1 MVTPVTSTRS
11 STINVFT
18 EGARDAITFGVA
30 FIFLYLSI
38 GILSATQSL
47 SLSQALATTLLIFS
61 TPLQFLLIQSHNDGW
76 ILVPIILALNARF
89 VLLSATLAPYI
100 RNTSTSKTMA
110 SLILITPS
118 IFTGC
123 VTRFKRKT
131 DRPFTY
137 MIGLGLPIFAVSI
150 ICTYVG
156 FITGAQF
163 TSPVIYA
170 AMTLL
175 LPLQFTALAGKHW
188 PHYSEVS
195 SYWLGFVGAPLL
207 VYLFKDYSLLCT
219 PFIIG
224 GLIVLIENTYKKR
237 GGVAP

>member
-1 MVTPVTSTRS
+1 
-11 STINVFT
+11 
-18 EGARDAITFGVA
+18 
-30 FIFLYLSI
+30 
-38 GILSATQSL
+38 
-47 SLSQALATTLLIFS
+47 LIFS
-61 TPLQFLLIQSHNDGW
+61 TPLQFLLIQSYNDGW
-76 ILVPIILALNARF
+76 ILLPIIVALNARF

-100 RNTSTSKTMA
+100 RNTSTLKTMA

-123 VTRFKRKT
+123 VTRFKRKA
-131 DRPFTY
+131 DHPFTY
-137 MIGLGLPIFAVSI
+137 MIGLGLPIFGISI
-150 ICTYVG
+150 ICTYIG
-156 FITGAQF
+156 FIAGAEF

-195 SYWLGFVGAPLL
+195 SYWLGFIGAPLL

-224 GLIVLIENTYKKR
+224 GLIVLIENNYKKR
-237 GGVAP
+237 EGVTP

>member
-76 ILVPIILALNARF
+76 ILAPIILALNARF

-100 RNTSTSKTMA
+100 RNTSTSTTMA

-224 GLIVLIENTYKKR
+224 GLIVLIENNYKKR

>member
-1 MVTPVTSTRS
+1 MATPDTLIRS
-11 STINVFT
+11 SAASVFIK
-18 EGARDAITFGVA
+18 GARDAITFGVA

-38 GILSATQSL
+38 GLLSTTQSL

-61 TPLQFLLIQSHNDGW
+61 TPLQFLLIQSYNDGW
-76 ILVPIILALNARF
+76 VLLPIIVALNARF

-100 RNTSTSKTMA
+100 RNTSTLKTMV

-123 VTRFKRKT
+123 VTRFKRKA
-131 DRPFTY
+131 DHPFTY
-137 MIGLGLPIFAVSI
+137 MIGLGLPIFGISI
-150 ICTYVG
+150 ICTYIG
-156 FITGAQF
+156 FIAGAEF

-195 SYWLGFVGAPLL
+195 SYWLGFIGAPLL

-224 GLIVLIENTYKKR
+224 GLIVLIENNYKKR
-237 GGVAP
+237 EGVTP

>member
-1 MVTPVTSTRS
+1 MVAAGASVRS
-11 STINVFT
+11 SAADVFM

-47 SLSQALATTLLIFS
+47 SLGQALATTLLIFS
-61 TPLQFLLIQSHNDGW
+61 TPLQFLLIQNYNDGW
-76 ILVPIILALNARF
+76 VLLPIILALNARF

-100 RNTSTSKTMA
+100 RNTSTTTIMA

-123 VTRFKRKT
+123 ATRFKRRT
-131 DRPFTY
+131 DHPFTY
-137 MIGLGLPIFAVSI
+137 LIGIGLPIFAVSI
-150 ICTYVG
+150 ICTYIG
-156 FITGAQF
+156 FIAGAKLA
-163 TSPVIYA
+163 SPVIYA
-170 AMTLL
+170 VMTLL

-188 PHYSEVS
+188 PHYAEVS
-195 SYWLGFVGAPLL
+195 SYWLGLVGAPLL

-224 GLIVLIENTYKKR
+224 GLIVLIENNYKKR
-237 GGVAP
+237 GSVTS

>member
-1 MVTPVTSTRS
+1 MVGADAPTRS
-11 STINVFT
+11 SAANVFM

-30 FIFLYLSI
+30 FIFLYLAI

-61 TPLQFLLIQSHNDGW
+61 TPLQFLLIQNYNDGW
-76 ILVPIILALNARF
+76 ILFPIIMALNARF

-100 RNTSTSKTMA
+100 RNTSTLKIMA

-123 VTRFKRKT
+123 VTRFKRRI
-131 DRPFTY
+131 DHPFTY
-137 MIGLGLPIFAVSI
+137 LVGLGLPIFGVSI
-150 ICTYVG
+150 ICTYIG
-156 FITGAQF
+156 FIAGAEF
-163 TSPVIYA
+163 SSPVIFSV
-170 AMTLL
+170 MTLL

-188 PHYSEVS
+188 PHYAEVS

-224 GLIVLIENTYKKR
+224 GLIVLIENNYNKR
-237 GGVAP
+237 GSVAS

>member
-1 MVTPVTSTRS
+1 MVAAGASVRS
-11 STINVFT
+11 SAADVFM

-38 GILSATQSL
+38 GILSAAQSL
-47 SLSQALATTLLIFS
+47 SLGQALATTLLIFS
-61 TPLQFLLIQSHNDGW
+61 TPLQFLLIQNYNDGW
-76 ILVPIILALNARF
+76 ILLPIILALNARF

-100 RNTSTSKTMA
+100 RNTSSATIMA

-123 VTRFKRKT
+123 VTRFKRRT
-131 DRPFTY
+131 DHPFTY
-137 MIGLGLPIFAVSI
+137 LVGIGLPIFAVSI
-150 ICTYVG
+150 ICTYIG
-156 FITGAQF
+156 FIAGAELA
-163 TSPVIYA
+163 SPVIYA
-170 AMTLL
+170 VMTLL

-188 PHYSEVS
+188 PHYAEVS
-195 SYWLGFVGAPLL
+195 SYWLGLVGAPLL

-224 GLIVLIENTYKKR
+224 GLIVLIENNYKKR
-237 GGVAP
+237 GTVTS

>member
-1 MVTPVTSTRS
+1 MVAADAPTRS
-11 STINVFT
+11 SAANVFM

-61 TPLQFLLIQSHNDGW
+61 TPLQFLLIQNYNDGW
-76 ILVPIILALNARF
+76 ILFPIIMALNARF
-89 VLLSATLAPYI
+89 VLLAATLAPYI
-100 RNTSTSKTMA
+100 RNTSTMKIMA

-123 VTRFKRKT
+123 VTRFKRRT
-131 DRPFTY
+131 DHPFTY
-137 MIGLGLPIFAVSI
+137 LIGLGLPIFGVSI
-150 ICTYVG
+150 ICTYIG
-156 FITGAQF
+156 FIAGAEF
-163 TSPVIYA
+163 SSPAIFSV
-170 AMTLL
+170 MTIL

-188 PHYSEVS
+188 PHYAEVS

-224 GLIVLIENTYKKR
+224 GLIVLIENNYNKR
-237 GGVAP
+237 GCVVS

>member
-1 MVTPVTSTRS
+1 MVAAHAPAQS
-11 STINVFT
+11 SSACVFK

-38 GILSATQSL
+38 GILSASQSL
-47 SLSQALATTLLIFS
+47 TLSQALATTLLIFS
-61 TPLQFLLIQSHNDGW
+61 TPLQFLIVQNHHDGW
-76 ILVPIILALNARF
+76 MLLPIIMALNARF

-100 RNTSTSKTMA
+100 RNTSTMTTMA

-123 VTRFKRKT
+123 VTRFKRRT
-131 DRPFTY
+131 DHPFSY
-137 MIGLGLPIFAVSI
+137 LIGLGLPIFGVSV
-150 ICTYVG
+150 ICTYIG
-156 FITGAQF
+156 FVAGAEL
-163 TSPVIYA
+163 TSPIIYA

-188 PHYSEVS
+188 PHHAEVS
-195 SYWLGFVGAPLL
+195 SYWLGFVGAPFL

-219 PFIIG
+219 PFLIG
-224 GLIVLIENTYKKR
+224 GLIVLIENNYKKR
-237 GGVAP
+237 EMVDS

>member
-1 MVTPVTSTRS
+1 MIASNAPAQS
-11 STINVFT
+11 SATNVCM
-18 EGARDAITFGVA
+18 EGVRDALTFGVA

-47 SLSQALATTLLIFS
+47 SLGQSLATTLLIFS
-61 TPLQFLLIQSHNDGW
+61 TPLQFLLIQSYNEGW
-76 ILVPIILALNARF
+76 ILIPIIIALNARF

-100 RNTSTSKTMA
+100 RNTSTAKTLA

-123 VTRFKRKT
+123 VTRFKRRT
-131 DRPFTY
+131 DHPFAY
-137 MIGLGLPIFAVSI
+137 LIGLGFPIFGVSI
-150 ICTYVG
+150 ICTYIG
-156 FITGAQF
+156 FVAGAELA
-163 TSPVIYA
+163 SPAIFA
-170 AMTLL
+170 LMTIL

-188 PHYSEVS
+188 PHYAEVS

-224 GLIVLIENTYKKR
+224 GLVVLIENTYKKQ
-237 GGVAP
+237 GSVVS

>member
-1 MVTPVTSTRS
+1 MPTADS
-11 STINVFT
+11 SVRVSAGNVFK

-47 SLSQALATTLLIFS
+47 SIGQALATTLLIFS
-61 TPLQFLLIQSHNDGW
+61 TPLQFLLIQNYNDGW
-76 ILVPIILALNARF
+76 ILLPIIVALNARF
-89 VLLSATLAPYI
+89 VLLSATLTPYI
-100 RNTSTSKTMA
+100 RKTSTLKIMA
-110 SLILITPS
+110 SLVLITPS

-123 VTRFKRKT
+123 LTRFKRRT
-131 DRPFTY
+131 DHPFTY
-137 MIGLGLPIFAVSI
+137 FIGLGLPIFGVSI

-156 FITGAQF
+156 FIAGAGLA
-163 TSPVIYA
+163 SPLIFA

-188 PHYSEVS
+188 PHYAEVS
-195 SYWLGFVGAPLL
+195 SYWLGFIGAPLL

-224 GLIVLIENTYKKR
+224 GLIVLIENNYKKR
-237 GGVAP
+237 VPA

>member
-1 MVTPVTSTRS
+1 MVGADAPTRS
-11 STINVFT
+11 SAANVFM

-61 TPLQFLLIQSHNDGW
+61 TPLQFLLIQNYNDGW
-76 ILVPIILALNARF
+76 ILFPIIMALNARF

-100 RNTSTSKTMA
+100 RNTSTLKIMA

-123 VTRFKRKT
+123 VTRFKRRI
-131 DRPFTY
+131 DHPFTY
-137 MIGLGLPIFAVSI
+137 LVGLGLPIFGVSI
-150 ICTYVG
+150 ICTYIG
-156 FITGAQF
+156 FIAGAEF
-163 TSPVIYA
+163 SSPVIFSV
-170 AMTLL
+170 MTLL

-188 PHYSEVS
+188 PHYAEVS

-224 GLIVLIENTYKKR
+224 GLIVLIENNYNKR
-237 GGVAP
+237 GSVAS

>member
-1 MVTPVTSTRS
+1 MAASNAPAQS
-11 STINVFT
+11 SAANVFM
-18 EGARDAITFGVA
+18 EGVRDAITFGVA

-47 SLSQALATTLLIFS
+47 SLGQSLATTLLIFS
-61 TPLQFLLIQSHNDGW
+61 TPLQFLLIQSYNDGW
-76 ILVPIILALNARF
+76 ILIPIIVALNARF

-100 RNTSTSKTMA
+100 RNTSTAKILA

-123 VTRFKRKT
+123 VTRFKRRT
-131 DRPFTY
+131 DHPFSY
-137 MIGLGLPIFAVSI
+137 LMGIGLPIFSVSI
-150 ICTYVG
+150 ICTYIG
-156 FITGAQF
+156 FVAGA
-163 TSPVIYA
+163 TLASPAIYA
-170 AMTLL
+170 VMTIL

-188 PHYSEVS
+188 PHYAEVS

-224 GLIVLIENTYKKR
+224 GLIVLIENNYKKR
-237 GGVAP
+237 GSVAS

>member
-1 MVTPVTSTRS
+1 M
-11 STINVFT
+11 

-30 FIFLYLSI
+30 FIFLYLAI

-61 TPLQFLLIQSHNDGW
+61 TPLQFLLIQNYNDGW
-76 ILVPIILALNARF
+76 ILFPIIMALNARF

-100 RNTSTSKTMA
+100 RNTSTLKIMA

-123 VTRFKRKT
+123 VTRFKRRI
-131 DRPFTY
+131 DHPFTY
-137 MIGLGLPIFAVSI
+137 LVGLGLPIFGVSI
-150 ICTYVG
+150 ICTYIG
-156 FITGAQF
+156 FIAGAEF
-163 TSPVIYA
+163 SSPVIFSV
-170 AMTLL
+170 MTLL

-188 PHYSEVS
+188 PHYAEVS

-224 GLIVLIENTYKKR
+224 GLIVLIENNYNKR
-237 GGVAP
+237 GSVAS

>member
-1 MVTPVTSTRS
+1 MFASGAPTRS
-11 STINVFT
+11 SATNVFI

-47 SLSQALATTLLIFS
+47 SLSQSLATTLLIFS
-61 TPLQFLLIQSHNDGW
+61 TPLQFLLIQNYNDGL
-76 ILVPIILALNARF
+76 ILFPIIMALNARF

-100 RNTSTSKTMA
+100 RNTSTLTIMA

-123 VTRFKRKT
+123 VTRFKRRT
-131 DRPFTY
+131 DHPFTY
-137 MIGLGLPIFAVSI
+137 LVGLGLPIFGVSI
-150 ICTYVG
+150 ICTYIG
-156 FITGAQF
+156 FIAGAEF
-163 TSPVIYA
+163 ASPVIFSV
-170 AMTLL
+170 MTLL

-188 PHYSEVS
+188 PHYAEVS

-224 GLIVLIENTYKKR
+224 GLIVLIENHYKKR
-237 GGVAP
+237 GSVAS

>member
-1 MVTPVTSTRS
+1 MVGADAPTRS
-11 STINVFT
+11 SAANVFM

-61 TPLQFLLIQSHNDGW
+61 TPLQFLLIQNYNDGW
-76 ILVPIILALNARF
+76 ILFPIIMALNARF

-100 RNTSTSKTMA
+100 RNTSTLKIMA

-123 VTRFKRKT
+123 VTRFKRRI
-131 DRPFTY
+131 DHPFTY
-137 MIGLGLPIFAVSI
+137 LVGLGLPIFGVSI
-150 ICTYVG
+150 ICTYIG
-156 FITGAQF
+156 FIAGAEF
-163 TSPVIYA
+163 SSPVIFSV
-170 AMTLL
+170 MTLL

-188 PHYSEVS
+188 PHYAEVS

-224 GLIVLIENTYKKR
+224 GLIVLIENDYNKR
-237 GGVAP
+237 GSVAS

>member
-1 MVTPVTSTRS
+1 M
-11 STINVFT
+11 

-61 TPLQFLLIQSHNDGW
+61 TPLQFLLIQNYNDGW
-76 ILVPIILALNARF
+76 ILFPIIMALNARF

-100 RNTSTSKTMA
+100 RNTSTLKIMA

-123 VTRFKRKT
+123 VTRFKRRI
-131 DRPFTY
+131 DHPFTY
-137 MIGLGLPIFAVSI
+137 LVGLGLPIFGVSI
-150 ICTYVG
+150 ICTYIG
-156 FITGAQF
+156 FIAGAEF
-163 TSPVIYA
+163 SSPVIFSV
-170 AMTLL
+170 MTLL

-188 PHYSEVS
+188 PHYAEVS

-224 GLIVLIENTYKKR
+224 GLIVLIENNYNKR
-237 GGVAP
+237 GSVAS